1 MDVCM
6 CANTREVEVVMVAA
20 IQAILL
26 FLLELI
32 RAANNSLLLFHLGN
46 KPLKA
51 VAFSDLE

>member
-1 MDVCM
+1 MDVCV

-20 IQAILL
+20 IQAILF

>member
-1 MDVCM
+1 MDVCV
-6 CANTREVEVVMVAA
+6 CANTREVVMVAA

>member
-1 MDVCM
+1 MDVCV
-6 CANTREVEVVMVAA
+6 CANTREVMVAA